1 MSRVAAV
8 YRRELVR
15 IFAVPE
21 AFAVLVLALFVYA
34 ALYPQPYLAE
44 VLRDVPIAVVD
55 RDGSTSSREL
65 VRRIDATDSVLVAEA
80 LPDMV
85 TAERA
90 VYARLVYGIVLIPTD
105 FERDLLHGRPSPVA
119 LYSDASYF
127 LMNSGVSAAVAA
139 VVHHFGAELET
150 ARLVRAGV
158 DPGVAAAAAD
168 PLPLTGVTLFNPQA
182 GYATFVLPAAF
193 LLILQQTLLMGI
205 GLLVTSKEE
214 DRMPAGAAATTLG
227 KALAYLTL
235 HAVLLPFYMISLP
248 YLYGLPR
255 VGDVTTILLFAVPFV
270 LAVSLLGL
278 TVTALMRTPEIVQ
291 LAFVALG
298 LPLFFL
304 SGTSWPTV
312 AIPRPIA
319 TVATWCPAPRR
330 STVWCASPRWAP
342 RSSTCVPSSYSL
354 GAGAPLR
361 HDCDLP
367 RVVPKATAFE
377 RAPMVG
383 SAEGHST
390 LPRDAVLRSQPA
402 ADHHLRN
409 MPTSPGT
416 PPGKSRTWARTL

>member
-21 AFAVLVLALFVYA
+21 AFAVLVVALFVYA

-44 VLRDVPIAVVD
+44 VLRDAPIAVVD

-90 VYARLVYGIVLIPTD
+90 VYARFVYGIVLIPTN

-127 LMNSGVSAAVAA
+127 LMNSGVSSAVGA
-139 VVHHFGAELET
+139 VVRTFGTELET

-168 PLPLTGVTLFNPQA
+168 PLPLTAVTLFNPQA

-205 GLLVTSKEE
+205 GLLVTSKDEGTALE
-214 DRMPAGAAATTLG
+214 RGMPAGAAATILG
-227 KALAYLTL
+227 KAVAYLTL
-235 HAVLLPFYMISLP
+235 YAVLLPFYMISLP

-255 VGDVTTILLFAVPFV
+255 VGDVTTILLFAVPFL
-270 LAVSLLGL
+270 LAVSFLGL
-278 TVTALMRTPEIVQ
+278 TVPALLRTPETVQ

-312 AIPRPIA
+312 AIPPPIA
-319 TVATWCPAPRR
+319 LVATFLP
-330 STVWCASPRWAP
+330 STAAIDGFVRI
-342 RSSTCVPSSYSL
+342 TQM
-354 GAGAPLR
+354 GATIF
-361 HDCDLP
+361 D
-367 RVVPKATAFE
+367 V
-377 RAPMVG
+377 
-383 SAEGHST
+383 
-390 LPRDAVLRSQPA
+390 RSQFLTLWALVLLYGTA
-402 ADHHLRN
+402 AIYLESSRRLRL
-409 MPTSPGT
+409 S
-416 PPGKSRTWARTL
+416 SAQRA